1 MMMMRLAGVNI
12 DASISPYGNA
22 LSGLTKMQQATE
34 DNIANVNTPGYK
46 AKRPELANVLGL
58 SDNPYETSLAQ
69 RVGSSQLSSLL
80 QTPDNADG
88 KVNVQQEFLVMQKNL
103 LMFNLVSKRLTT
115 IITNLKASGN
125 VGR

>member
-22 LSGLTKMQQATE
+22 LSGLTKMQQATA

-69 RVGSSQLSSLL
+69 RVGSCQLSSLL